1 MAGPFVFE
9 RWDRGSRTT
18 KLQRRIRKNSK
29 YLILNPESNLGVNR
43 RSLANQERH
52 PSPRQIRALS
62 LARFALARSLC
73 TVLHLPASL
82 TSRAALTCH
91 SHRPAPSMCPSS
103 SAAPSRTPML
113 NFLSVSARSHR
124 PSLTSPRS
132 RPAGG
137 SINGRNARDS
147 QERAQDGAGSARW
160 TSEKPGKK
168 KKKKPRFHPRRDACC
183 PACVCPSSTV
193 AQLPRRPHRMHFGH
207 GSAIVH
213 RCLSACA
220 MPCRMCA
227 MCVSVSRVGS
237 FSILPGCIYVL

>member
-1 MAGPFVFE
+1 M
-9 RWDRGSRTT
+9 
-18 KLQRRIRKNSK
+18 
-29 YLILNPESNLGVNR
+29 NR

-52 PSPRQIRALS
+52 PSPARSVRSRSPASRS
-62 LARFALARSLC
+62 LARCAPFC
-73 TVLHLPASL
+73 IFLHL
-82 TSRAALTCH
+82 
-91 SHRPAPSMCPSS
+91 SHRAQLSHTTCIAPHPACALPRL
-103 SAAPSRTPML
+103 APRKCQLSL

-183 PACVCPSSTV
+183 PACVCPPSQSHSCRVVRIACTS
-193 AQLPRRPHRMHFGH
+193 RPWQCYRASVF
-207 GSAIVH
+207 V
-213 RCLSACA
+213 RKCNA
-220 MPCRMCA
+220 MSHVC

-237 FSILPGCIYVL
+237 FSS

>member
-1 MAGPFVFE
+1 MFE
-9 RWDRGSRTT
+9 RSECNEVSTT

-82 TSRAALTCH
+82 APRAALAH
-91 SHRPAPSMCPSS
+91 HLHRPAPSMCPSS

-160 TSEKPGKK
+160 TSEKPGKMM
-168 KKKKPRFHPRRDACC
+168 KKKPRFHPRRDACY
-183 PACVCPSSTV
+183 PACVCPSPTV

>member
-1 MAGPFVFE
+1 M
-9 RWDRGSRTT
+9 
-18 KLQRRIRKNSK
+18 
-29 YLILNPESNLGVNR
+29 NPESNFGYEQEVARKPGTPPLASPDPCALAR
-43 RSLANQERH
+43 PLRARSLALHR
-52 PSPRQIRALS
+52 SASSCISRT
-62 LARFALARSLC
+62 ARS
-73 TVLHLPASL
+73 
-82 TSRAALTCH
+82 SR
-91 SHRPAPSMCPSS
+91 PPPSMCPSS

-160 TSEKPGKK
+160 TSEKPGKM

-207 GSAIVH
+207 GSAIVTIVH